1 MKRKICVV
9 TGSRADYGLLKWL
22 MQEIKNDADLE
33 LQILVTG
40 MHLSETFGL
49 TYKEI
54 ESDGFEINEKVVV
67 LTDNDSGLSIAK
79 SIGLGV
85 TGCAEAFERIKP
97 DLIVLLGDRFEIFA
111 AATAALVLTI
121 PVAHLHG
128 GEVTTGAFDESFRH
142 SITKMSHIH
151 FVAAEEYRNRVI
163 QLGENPDLVFNVGG
177 LGVDAISKIKLL
189 SKEEFEKKRG
199 VVFSKKNL
207 LITFHPV
214 TLEAGSAE
222 KQIDEL
228 LSALAELN
236 ETTLIFTLPNADTGG
251 LSIIAKIEQFV
262 DEYNNAYLFT
272 SLGQIDYLSCVNL
285 VDGVIGNSS
294 SGLTEVPSFKK
305 GTINIGDRQEGRL
318 LASSVICV
326 EPFKN
331 DINAALQTL
340 YLHSFQEKLET
351 TMNPYGESGSSKKVY
366 TIIKQINLENIQKKD
381 FFKVKNERDT

>member
-40 MHLSETFGL
+40 MHLSETFGS

-54 ESDGFEINEKVVV
+54 ESDGFEINEKVLV

-318 LASSVICV
+318 LASSVINV

-366 TIIKQINLENIQKKD
+366 TMIKQINLENIQKKD

>member
-67 LTDNDSGLSIAK
+67 LNDNDSGLSVAK

-85 TGCAEAFERIKP
+85 TGCAEALERIKP

-318 LASSVICV
+318 LASSVISV
-326 EPFKN
+326 EPLKE
-331 DINAALQTL
+331 DIKKGLSKL
-340 YLHSFQEKLET
+340 YSDSFVANLIIAD
-351 TMNPYGESGSSKKVY
+351 NPYGDVGSSDKIHK
-366 TIIKQINLENIQKKD
+366 IIKNIELEGLLKKS
-381 FFKVKNERDT
+381 FFQGNRIEA

>member
-79 SIGLGV
+79 SISLGV

-318 LASSVICV
+318 LASSVINV

-340 YLHSFQEKLET
+340 FLHSFQEKLET

-366 TIIKQINLENIQKKD
+366 TMIKQINLENIQKKD